1 MGSAVGPL
9 GCVFAAELCP
19 TTRNE
24 ERPVR
29 HVKRDWNRRT
39 ALSISIASVASL
51 ALIGGA
57 VAVQGSGN
65 SQKDP
70 VGVIAQGSGSATVEA
85 AEEEAI
91 ARAEIESSPEDG
103 DRRGADPADEDAASV
118 QGDGVGQIPTT
129 PQDAHV
135 ADAGAAD
142 VATAGPVNAAGDMT
156 RPGEPTAAAVPP
168 APVCGAGTF
177 DAEAVKGGE
186 TWTARRGEQVLYTG
200 PDMLTAMASAIGSL
214 DPQRTSKQR
223 VVVRGSGT
231 MPASAKLRMPSFT
244 ILDVCGT
251 IDAVGPGARDT
262 APIFARGVTDI
273 EIRHLKVTGTPMY
286 GIFLRSVENVTL
298 GQIDLD
304 MPAGGLG
311 IRIDNYG
318 NRSVPTR
325 NVRIDDV
332 RVTAG
337 SHGVETFGVDGL
349 VVGSVVARSVGGSG
363 LLLNATTNAEIGL
376 VDAIDAGT
384 GTGYAA
390 FRTAN
395 GNGRIGE
402 AYPVNIHVEKV
413 VARGGGRGVFCV
425 SDSGGLVIDEVDI
438 ADTGN
443 HAILLENCH
452 NVTIKGGTVS
462 GPGELRLAA
471 RWDRPNSTN
480 ITLENLTVRNTVLR
494 EAPCAEN
501 TTTRGLTFVDATDLS
516 C

>member
-1 MGSAVGPL
+1 M
-9 GCVFAAELCP
+9 
-19 TTRNE
+19 
-24 ERPVR
+24 R

-65 SQKDP
+65 SQEDLI
-70 VGVIAQGSGSATVEA
+70 GVVAQGSGSPPVEA
-85 AEEEAI
+85 AEGEAS
-91 ARAEIESSPEDG
+91 ARAELESSTENG
-103 DRRGADPADEDAASV
+103 DRRGADPANEDAPSV
-118 QGDGVGQIPTT
+118 QGGGAGETPVT
-129 PQDAHV
+129 PQNAAV
-135 ADAGAAD
+135 PDAGAAD
-142 VATAGPVNAAGDMT
+142 VAIDGPASPGGGAVI
-156 RPGEPTAAAVPP
+156 RPGEPTTAADSPV
-168 APVCGAGTF
+168 PVCGAGTF
-177 DAEAVKGGE
+177 DAEAVKDGE

-200 PDMLTAMASAIGSL
+200 PDMLTAMASAVGSL

-231 MPASAKLRMPSFT
+231 MPASTKLRMPSFT

-286 GIFLRSVENVTL
+286 GIFMRSVENVTL

-402 AYPVNIHVEKV
+402 GYPSNIHVEKV

-425 SDSGGLVIDEVDI
+425 SDSGGVVIDEVDI

-480 ITLENLTVRNTVLR
+480 LTLENLTLRNTVLR
-494 EAPCAEN
+494 EMPCAEN
-501 TTTRGLTFVDATDLS
+501 TTTRGLTFVDATDLT